1 MRTLITGG
9 AGFLGSNVAARVIAD
24 GHPVAILDNLSR
36 LGSEKNLEW
45 LTQIGEFSYY
55 ERDIRDAAAVASAI
69 AEFAPDIIF
78 HFAGQVAM
86 TTSIADPRLDFEINA
101 LGTLNVLEAVRRSN
115 QKTSIIYSS
124 TNKVY
129 GNLEDLEHRETD
141 TRYYLPQYPLGLPTT
156 IPLGFHS
163 PYGCSKGTA
172 DQYVLDYGRIF
183 DISVAVFRHSSM
195 YGGRQFAT
203 EDQGWIGWFCSQA
216 INTSRGEGRQ
226 FTVSGS
232 GKQVRDVL
240 HAQDM
245 VDLYTRS
252 ALNMTKVRQRA
263 FNVGGGPVNSMS
275 VIELLDRLETRLGVE
290 LDWIKIP
297 PRISDQRVFVADIRD
312 LKATLGWE
320 PKVDFDTGLDMMI
333 DWTSSAFG

>member
-9 AGFLGSNVAARVIAD
+9 AGFLGSNVAAKLLAD

-45 LTQIGEFSYY
+45 LTKIGEFTFYK
-55 ERDIRDAAAVASAI
+55 RDVREAAQVASAI
-69 AEFAPDIIF
+69 AEFTPTIIF

-86 TTSIADPRLDFEINA
+86 TTSISNPRLDFEINA
-101 LGTLNVLEAVRRSN
+101 LGTLNLLEAVRLSN
-115 QKTSIIYSS
+115 QKTSVIYSS

-129 GNLEDLEHRETD
+129 GDLEDLEYRETD
-141 TRYYLPQYPLGLPTT
+141 TRYYLPQYPQGLPTT
-156 IPLGFHS
+156 IPLEFHS
-163 PYGCSKGTA
+163 PYGCSKGAA

-183 DISVAVFRHSSM
+183 DIPVAVFRHSSM

-216 INTSRGEGRQ
+216 IKASRGEGRR

-252 ALNMTKVRQRA
+252 ALNMDKIRQRA

-275 VIELLDRLETRLGVE
+275 VIELLDHLGNRLDAE
-290 LDWIKIP
+290 LDWIKIA

-320 PKVDFDTGLDMMI
+320 PKVDFETGLDMMI
-333 DWTSSAFG
+333 DWTSSACE